1 MNWNPDRP
9 FAVNRNRFEST
20 RRRYEAGRAH
30 RLGERPRVSFR
41 TIYNTGRWLYQGGK
55 AIYKLWSSRSQS
67 PPQKKKK
74 MADGT
79 PTRGRKKVRTRIPK
93 SMATPRKSKSRS
105 RSVKA
110 ITMGERSAS
119 RASSKSNSLAASGT
133 GPAGPAHTVVIRS
146 SKKSKGRLTQGNV
159 QATAKSKRKMEGLAL
174 KGVVGTYEYTA
185 LASDSDCV
193 YVGHSTVPLE
203 PAMYQVCFALYKAL
217 FQKIGIRAT
226 ASDLNCP
233 PEMAGSK
240 FEFLEARYNDN
251 STAVFHSRVILVTD
265 TIDVLVSLLV
275 TALKVW
281 LGDGGQ
287 FRYLFLAKFI
297 ADKRVVEVDLTK
309 AKITMM
315 SESTFKIQNQSLNVV
330 GETVEEVDNVPLIGK
345 SYKIRGQAIQ
355 IHGQPKGFAVYNM
368 TVSNI
373 KGIVAYAASSDPTG
387 KFKEPLL
394 KGSVVGCTAYND
406 VAIQPGEIRSSIET
420 FQKTMTFVN
429 FFTKLQYQFD
439 ILSSARTYNPGTQLG
454 TTTFFALEKQLNND
468 DTKALTIE
476 FEHNLRM
483 GTVVSLK
490 NSGFTSQ
497 YFIKG

>member
-1 MNWNPDRP
+1 MNWDPDRP
-9 FAVNRNRFEST
+9 FARNRARFAVTSA
-20 RRRYEAGRAH
+20 RYDRQRAQ
-30 RLGERPRVSFR
+30 RAGERPRVSFR
-41 TIYNTGRWLYQGGK
+41 TLYNTGRWLYEGGK
-55 AIYKLWSSRSQS
+55 AVYKLWSARSQS
-67 PPQKKKK
+67 PPQKIKK

-79 PTRGRKKVRTRIPK
+79 PTRGRKKLRTKIPK

-146 SKKSKGRLTQGNV
+146 SRKSKGKLTQGNV
-159 QATAKSKRKMEGLAL
+159 QAVSKSKKKMEGLAY
-174 KGVVGTYEYTA
+174 KGVVGTYEYTG
-185 LASDSDCV
+185 LASDIDCV

-203 PAMYQVCFALYKAL
+203 PALYQVCFALYKAL
-217 FQKIGIRAT
+217 FKKIGIRAT
-226 ASDLNCP
+226 ASDLNVP
-233 PEMAGSK
+233 PETVGSK
-240 FEFLEARYNDN
+240 FEFLDARYNDN
-251 STAVFHSRVILVTD
+251 TTNVFHTRVLLVTD

-287 FRYLFLAKFI
+287 FRYLFLAKFV

-309 AKITMM
+309 ASITLM
-315 SESTFKIQNQSLNVV
+315 SESTFKIQNQTLNVV

-355 IHGQPKGFAVYNM
+355 IHGQPKGFTTFNM

-394 KGSVVGCTAYND
+394 KGSVVSCTSYND

-420 FQKTMTFVN
+420 FQKTMTFVS

-439 ILSSARTYNPGTQLG
+439 ILSSARTYNPATQLG

-468 DTKALTIE
+468 DTKPITIE

-483 GTVVSLK
+483 GTVINFK
-490 NSGFTSQ
+490 NTGFTSQ